1 MDGCTLF
8 YYFIILVAAYAD
20 LTRGWNKFEPIMEL
34 LGTKCCPMGKSGHW
48 RDIDTCRRRPVLAHP
63 AYNVEN
69 STIFGLT
76 KYFFSFG
83 FRLHRTVSCS
93 EFYLLSAYL
102 KFMTYHIRIGF
113 WNHNPVFLIPFVRF
127 GISAQMTSKVMKTLK
142 YWGNINCWHIAVK
155 LLLLL
160 GPKFWAKPI
169 WIFASLAY
177 VYLT

>member
-1 MDGCTLF
+1 
-8 YYFIILVAAYAD
+8 
-20 LTRGWNKFEPIMEL
+20 MEL
-34 LGTKCCPMGKSGHW
+34 LGTKCYPMGKSGHW
-48 RDIDTCRRRPVLAHP
+48 RDTDTCRRRPVLAHP
-63 AYNVEN
+63 GIQCWKFYNFWIDKV
-69 STIFGLT
+69 F
-76 KYFFSFG
+76 FFSFG

-93 EFYLLSAYL
+93 EFYLLNAYL

-142 YWGNINCWHIAVK
+142 YGGNINCWHIAVK
-155 LLLLL
+155 LLLLLLL

>member
-1 MDGCTLF
+1 MTSEAEISLSQLWNCLGQNAAPWGRVGIGVTRTLVGGDP
-8 YYFIILVAAYAD
+8 YLPTRHTMLKILQF
-20 LTRGWNKFEPIMEL
+20 L
-34 LGTKCCPMGKSGHW
+34 
-48 RDIDTCRRRPVLAHP
+48 DI
-63 AYNVEN
+63 
-69 STIFGLT
+69 
-76 KYFFSFG
+76 FFSFG

-93 EFYLLSAYL
+93 EFYLLNAYL

-142 YWGNINCWHIAVK
+142 YGGNINCWHIAVK
-155 LLLLL
+155 LLLLLLL

>member
-1 MDGCTLF
+1 MLPHGEEWALAWHRHLSEETRTCPPGIQCWKF
-8 YYFIILVAAYAD
+8 YNF
-20 LTRGWNKFEPIMEL
+20 W
-34 LGTKCCPMGKSGHW
+34 
-48 RDIDTCRRRPVLAHP
+48 IDKV
-63 AYNVEN
+63 
-69 STIFGLT
+69 I
-76 KYFFSFG
+76 FFSFG

-93 EFYLLSAYL
+93 EFYLLNAYL

-142 YWGNINCWHIAVK
+142 YGGNINCWHIAVK

-160 GPKFWAKPI
+160 LLGPKFWAKPT